1 MPIPQAS
8 ATFNSA
14 DLNDDYQFKFALKN
28 MLPIPSNSEQ
38 QILLD
43 EYSSQLS
50 QFSISINRIIKEVH
64 TNRSGRKCANY
75 INL

>member
-38 QILLD
+38 LILLD

-64 TNRSGRKCANY
+64 TKEREIEKVN
-75 INL
+75 